1 MDFPR
6 VAKRLL
12 AATSFFALS
21 SVGIAQA
28 APCLVSLANT
38 NPDGVLSSATACDM
52 AVPIGPGQSPAAT
65 QAGVNADNPGGLG
78 LSWTFIDR
86 DPGSDGIIE
95 AAFAMT
101 GTGSGTWL
109 INKDLLSSNSFVV
122 TMKGGSP
129 LEQDFLWF
137 LIDTSAGANTCS
149 GAQLAA
155 GWDLCG
161 TWAMYGTNGDS
172 KGISHM
178 DLFGATQSG
187 KTIQA
192 VPEPSTSLLLAAGL
206 LGVLS
211 CRTRLR
217 RQRA

>member
-161 TWAMYGTNGDS
+161 TWAMYAPHRAERRS
-172 KGISHM
+172 KPCRSPRRHCCSQQGCSAFCRAAH
-178 DLFGATQSG
+178 DCGG
-187 KTIQA
+187 RR
-192 VPEPSTSLLLAAGL
+192 PEPNDDGSLVRLL
-206 LGVLS
+206 
-211 CRTRLR
+211 
-217 RQRA
+217 QR